1 MINDVFRRRCPPEND
16 EVYVNHTN
24 GHTQYSILAAGLNR
38 LARNLW
44 WTWNQDAQAIFEE
57 LSPHAWRYFQHN
69 PVEVMLEVSPTE
81 LRVRLQDPVF
91 GARVRSV
98 LKDFESYMAD
108 EGTWSRENDAALRDR
123 PVAYF
128 SAEYGFH
135 ESLPI
140 AAGGLGILSA
150 DHAKSASDLGFEFV
164 GLGLLYREGYFRQS
178 INHENWQI
186 EANTLLDPLRLP
198 LDLVLDES
206 GKPIISSLSLAPGS
220 VKFQAWRL
228 NVGRVPI
235 YLLDTDLPENDTPI
249 RDLTRHVYGGDN
261 SYRILQEL
269 LLGIGGLR
277 LLRTMGIDPAVFHMN
292 EGHAA
297 FLTLELLR
305 EKMAAGMTFE
315 ASLAA
320 TREECVF
327 TTHTPVD
334 AGHDRFRVD
343 LLEYAASK
351 YLKVFKNC
359 RKQVIG
365 LGRIHP
371 DDENEPFCM
380 TVLALKTSRAANGV
394 SELHGRVTRSMWHGL
409 WPDRAVDDVPIGH
422 ITNGVH
428 LLSWMTPTTW
438 QFWKRRSGDDWT
450 NRADSP
456 EFWAK
461 AEDPVFVSDEEIWA
475 LRYVLRREL
484 IEFCRHRIYIQS
496 RRFGPGEY
504 LPSDMLLD
512 PGALT
517 IGFGRR
523 AAVYKRS
530 DLLFRNLDGIIEL
543 AKDAQRPI
551 QFIFSGKA
559 HPRDEE
565 GKLLIQKIL
574 HLSRHSPLA
583 GSLVFLE
590 NYDIEVARAM
600 ISGCDVWLNTPRR
613 PLEASGTSGMKGAAH
628 GTLNLSILDGWWRE
642 AFDGTNGF
650 AIGGDS
656 NPSDW
661 EEQDR
666 VDSENLLRVLTEEV
680 VPAFYD
686 RDAAGIPRGWI
697 RMIRKAMA
705 GLAPRFNTRRM
716 VREYVEKIYLPR
728 PS

>member
-1 MINDVFRRRCPPEND
+1 MFFGRTLPFYD
-16 EVYVNHTN
+16 EAHLDHIN
-24 GHTQYSILAAGLNR
+24 GHTQFSVLAAGLNR

-44 WTWNQDAQAIFEE
+44 WTWNQEARAVFEE

-69 PVEVMLEVSPTE
+69 PVEVMLEVSPAE

-98 LKDFESYMAD
+98 LKEFESYMD
-108 EGTWSRENDAALRDR
+108 EKDVWGRDNAAALRDR

-150 DHAKSASDLGFEFV
+150 DHAKSASDLGFGFI
-164 GLGLLYREGYFRQS
+164 GLGLFYREGYFRQS
-178 INHENWQI
+178 INHENWQV
-186 EANTLLDPLRLP
+186 ESNTLLDPLRLP

-206 GKPIISSLSLAPGS
+206 GRAIVSSLSLAPGS
-220 VKFQAWRL
+220 VKFRAWRL

-235 YLLDTDLPENDTPI
+235 FLLDTDLPENETTI

-261 SYRILQEL
+261 SLRILQEL

-277 LLRTMGIDPAVFHMN
+277 LLRTMGIDPSVFHIN
-292 EGHAA
+292 EGHPS
-297 FLTLELLR
+297 FLTIELIR
-305 EKMAAGMTFE
+305 EKMAAGMAFE
-315 ASLAA
+315 SALAA

-327 TTHTPVD
+327 TTHTPVE

-351 YLKVFKNC
+351 YLKAFKNC

-365 LGRIHP
+365 LGRVNP
-371 DDENEPFCM
+371 DDENETFCM
-380 TVLALKTSRAANGV
+380 TVLALKTTRAANGV
-394 SELHGRVTRSMWHGL
+394 SELHGGVSRSMWHSL
-409 WPDRAVDDVPIGH
+409 WPDKAVDDVPIGH

-438 QFWKRRSGDDWT
+438 SFWKRRNGADWT
-450 NRADSP
+450 SRIDSP
-456 EFWAK
+456 EFWAQ
-461 AEDPVFVSDEEIWA
+461 AEDPRFVSDEEIWA
-475 LRYVLRREL
+475 LRYVLRRKL
-484 IEFCRHRIYIQS
+484 IEFCRHRLYIQS

-504 LPSDMLLD
+504 QPSDMLLD
-512 PGALT
+512 PAALT

-523 AAVYKRS
+523 AAVYKRA
-530 DLLFRNLDGIIEL
+530 DLLFRDIDAVIEL
-543 AKDAQRPI
+543 AKDTQRPV

-559 HPRDEE
+559 HPRDDE
-565 GKLLIQKIL
+565 GKRLIQKII
-574 HLSRHSPLA
+574 HLSEHSPLR

-600 ISGCDVWLNTPRR
+600 ISGSDVWLNTPRR
-613 PLEASGTSGMKGAAH
+613 PLEASGTSGMKGSAH
-628 GTLNLSILDGWWRE
+628 GTLNFSILDGWWRE
-642 AFDGTNGF
+642 AYDGANGY

-656 NPSDW
+656 NPSDV

-666 VDSENLLRVLTEEV
+666 VDSENLLRVLTEEII
-680 VPAFYD
+680 PAFYD

-716 VREYVEKIYLPR
+716 VREYVEKVYLPR

>member
-1 MINDVFRRRCPPEND
+1 M
-16 EVYVNHTN
+16 NHNN

-57 LSPHAWRYFQHN
+57 LSAHAWRYFQHN

-108 EGTWSRENDAALRDR
+108 EGTWGRENASALKDR

-150 DHAKSASDLGFEFV
+150 DHAKSASDLNFGFV
-164 GLGLLYREGYFRQS
+164 GLGLFYRAGYFRQS

-186 EANTLLDPLRLP
+186 EATAILDPLRLP
-198 LDLVLDES
+198 LELVLDES

-297 FLTLELLR
+297 FLTFELLR
-305 EKMAAGMTFE
+305 EKIAAGMTFE
-315 ASLAA
+315 AALAA

-334 AGHDRFRVD
+334 AGIDRFRMD

-351 YLKVFKNC
+351 YLKAFKNC
-359 RKQVIG
+359 RKQIIG

-371 DDENEPFCM
+371 DDDTEPFCM

-394 SELHGRVTRSMWHGL
+394 SELHGRVSRSMWHGL

-438 QFWKRRSGDDWT
+438 QFWKRRSGNDWT

-461 AEDPVFVSDEEIWA
+461 AEDPAFVSDEEIWA

-484 IEFCRHRIYIQS
+484 IEFCRHRLYIQS

-523 AAVYKRS
+523 AAAYKRS
-530 DLLFRNLDGIIEL
+530 DLLFRNLDGILEL

-574 HLSRHSPLA
+574 HLSQHSPLA